1 MARKAKAVKLNAIE
15 GGDILIGT
23 DSADQFIL
31 REGQGDIVVEGFDR
45 SDGDRALFDFG
56 GYSDVL
62 FLGGL
67 SDGLEFTSFAGT
79 HFSFHS
85 VDANGDGIMDT
96 RIDVN
101 GTDSITLLGVGVDS
115 LTGAAL
121 MGG

>member
-1 MARKAKAVKLNAIE
+1 MARKAKIVKLNAIE
-15 GGDILIGT
+15 GGESLIGT
-23 DSADQFIL
+23 EGADQFIL
-31 REGQGDIVVEGFDR
+31 REGDGHITVDGFNRLQGDRV
-45 SDGDRALFDFG
+45 LFDFG

-62 FLGGL
+62 FLGSL

-79 HFSFHS
+79 QFSFHS